1 MCVWGEGL
9 CVCVEG
15 GGCVFIFTGSL
26 LWSILTDIESY
37 PVSTGHVTMTT
48 GQTPTPTAHSDS
60 ANHHLQ
66 RNPKQLRSCT

>member
-9 CVCVEG
+9 CVCGWG
-15 GGCVFIFTGSL
+15 GRLCIHFYWFSSL
-26 LWSILTDIESY
+26 EHPDIESY

-48 GQTPTPTAHSDS
+48 GQTPMPTAHSDS